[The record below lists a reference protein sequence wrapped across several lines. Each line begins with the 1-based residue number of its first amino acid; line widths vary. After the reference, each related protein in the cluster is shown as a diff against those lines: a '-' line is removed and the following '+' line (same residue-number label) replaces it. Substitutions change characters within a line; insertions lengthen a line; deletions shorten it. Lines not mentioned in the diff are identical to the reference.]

1 VDECGSS
8 AGTSVDAEF
17 AEADTEPGRAERLS
31 GLEAGEQPGGV
42 GGGTDAGVGVDGVE
56 EVADQPGERFGDGGG
71 VGAEPQGEGAVVVV
85 VDLVAGDQGD
95 AGQRLGVEQDETAGD
110 AVGELEGV
118 VVEQPEDDVAAASG
132 GVITRGLEATPAT
145 NRIGAVM
152 REPALLRTL
161 LGPRSTVMDVRPLSA
176 AAFAHNDTVSGVAM
190 RVAWPRSP
198 RGGNGWPRGLCRQ
211 G

>member
-8 AGTSVDAEF
+8 AGACVDAEF

-71 VGAEPQGEGAVVVV
+71 VGAEPQGEGA
-85 VDLVAGDQGD
+85 
-95 AGQRLGVEQDETAGD
+95 
-110 AVGELEGV
+110 V